1 MISWKD
7 TKLPLEMVNILE
19 KDIKQFDESQKLS
32 DVSQFK
38 IENFNNKIRNSKHT
52 FVSSDYW
59 FGGWL
64 WYYIQKIN
72 KVYFLYDLYDLDN
85 STIQY
90 TRYDV
95 GDFYDWHKD
104 ADVDT
109 CFKPNIV
116 PSSGVNLA
124 NDQVLIKGECVRKL
138 SFSLQLSDENDY
150 TGGELVFRN
159 SDYTDTLTAPKD
171 RGTLIIFDS
180 RLEHKVCPVKTG
192 IRKSIVGWIV
202 GPRWR

>member
-1 MISWKD
+1 MIAWKA
-7 TKLPLEMVNILE
+7 TNLPLEMVNILE
-19 KDIKQFDESQKLS
+19 KDIKKFDKLQKLS

-38 IENFNNKIRNSKHT
+38 TENYDDQIRNSKHT
-52 FVSSDYW
+52 FINSDHW

-72 KVYFLYDLYDLDN
+72 NVYFLYDIYDLDN

-90 TRYDV
+90 TRYDI

-104 ADVDT
+104 ADIDT
-109 CFKPNIV
+109 CFRPNIV
-116 PSSGVNLA
+116 PSSGINLG

-138 SFSLQLSDENDY
+138 SFSLQLSDDKDY
-150 TGGELVFRN
+150 TGGELKFK
-159 SDYTDTLTAPKD
+159 SPDYANELTAPKS
-171 RGTLIIFDS
+171 RGTLIVFDS

-192 IRKSIVGWIV
+192 TRKSIVGWIV
-202 GPRWR
+202 GKRWR

>member
-1 MISWKD
+1 MIAWKS
-7 TKLPLEMVNILE
+7 TGLPLDIVNILD
-19 KDIKQFDESQKLS
+19 KDIKQFDNQQTAS

-38 IENFNNKIRNSKHT
+38 TDNYDKQIRNSKHT
-52 FVSSDYW
+52 FINSDHW

-72 KVYFLYDLYDLDN
+72 NIYFRYNLYDLDN
-85 STIQY
+85 GTVQY

-104 ADVDT
+104 ADIDT

-138 SFSLQLSDENDY
+138 SFSLQLTDDNNYTGGNLLFKNPDY
-150 TGGELVFRN
+150 TGEIV
-159 SDYTDTLTAPKD
+159 APRE
-171 RGTLIIFDS
+171 RGCLIVFDS
-180 RLEHKVCPVKTG
+180 RLEHKVSKVLTG
-192 IRKSIVGWIV
+192 TRKSIVGWIV
-202 GPRWR
+202 GSRWR